1 MAEIEADDILE
12 RTVGGKRRKVEQ
24 GQKWIGLNRPPYGY
38 KTVGRGR
45 EVSLLIDEET
55 AQVVRDIFRW
65 YVEGED
71 ASGPLSTLRIAE
83 KLTALGIPT
92 PQDLIP
98 SRSHM
103 KKRGYAQWSRASVH
117 KILRQSA

>member
-71 ASGPLSTLRIAE
+71 ASGPLSTLRTYNKCAGYR
-83 KLTALGIPT
+83 TRWVRWSAR
-92 PQDLIP
+92 Q
-98 SRSHM
+98 
-103 KKRGYAQWSRASVH
+103 RGRARVSPLRPVLPAQ
-117 KILRQSA
+117 